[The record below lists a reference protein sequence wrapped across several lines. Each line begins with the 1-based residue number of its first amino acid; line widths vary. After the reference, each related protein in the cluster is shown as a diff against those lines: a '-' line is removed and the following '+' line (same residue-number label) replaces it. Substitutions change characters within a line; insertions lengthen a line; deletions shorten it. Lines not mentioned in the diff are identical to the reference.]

1 MKLLQQQIEK
11 DQSGFVRVVPEE
23 PEDMWH
29 IYNLIQKGDQLQA
42 STVRGVKSESNTGSV
57 TTDRVRLRLTIS
69 IEDVFFDVQAG
80 ALRINGRN
88 IAENKHV
95 GIGQYHTLDLE
106 MNQPFTLSKR
116 EWDLISLQRIK
127 DACDI
132 TKQADVAAVTM
143 QEGLA
148 VVCLLT
154 QHMTVVRQRI
164 EVAIPRKRRG
174 STTNYEK
181 GLQRF
186 YEQIYRAIKQHID
199 FGVVKVVILGSPGFV
214 RDQFFDYMMS
224 QAVKAEDKAII
235 ENKSKFLRVHTSSGH
250 KGALEEVMRDPQI
263 RSRLADTKATQEVRA
278 MDDFYQMLNN
288 NPDRAFYGYEDVRKA
303 ADNGAI
309 GTLMVTDELFRA
321 ADIQTRRKYIS
332 LIEDSNASNAN
343 VLVFSSLHVSG
354 EQLQQLAGVAAILNF
369 PLAIDSD
376 SEYSDPNDNGN
387 DSDVSG
393 PKEPDPTDFDF

>member
-1 MKLLQQQIEK
+1 MKLLNQAIEK
-11 DQSGFVRVVPEE
+11 DQSGYVRVVPEE

-42 STVRGVKSESNTGSV
+42 STIRGVKSESSTGSV
-57 TTDRVRLRLTIS
+57 TTDRVRVKLTIS

-88 IAENKHV
+88 IAENRHV

-143 QEGLA
+143 HEGLA
-148 VVCLLT
+148 VICLLT
-154 QHMTVVRQRI
+154 QYMTVVRQRI
-164 EVAIPRKRRG
+164 EVAIPRKRKG
-174 STTNYEK
+174 STSNYEK
-181 GLQRF
+181 GLERF
-186 YEQIYRAIKQHID
+186 YDQVYRAIKQHID
-199 FGVVKVVILGSPGFV
+199 FNVVKVVILGSPGFV
-214 RDQFFDYMMS
+214 RDQFFDYMMA
-224 QAVKAEDKAII
+224 QAIKSEDKVLI
-235 ENKSKFLRVHTSSGH
+235 ENKAKFLRVHTSSGH

-263 RSRLADTKATQEVRA
+263 KARLADTKSTQEVKA

-321 ADIQTRRKYIS
+321 ADIQTRRKYINLVEES
-332 LIEDSNASNAN
+332 KATNAN

-354 EQLQQLAGVAAILNF
+354 EQLQQLTGVAAILNF
-369 PLAIDSD
+369 PLVLESD
-376 SEYSDPNDNGN
+376 AEYSSSEDDDAQQTSNQDEEI
-387 DSDVSG
+387 DIV
-393 PKEPDPTDFDF
+393 

>member
-1 MKLLQQQIEK
+1 MKLVKKDIEK
-11 DQSGFVRVVPEE
+11 DQSGYVRLIPEE

-29 IYNLIQKGDQLQA
+29 LYNLIQKGDELQA
-42 STVRGVKSESNTGSV
+42 STIRGVKSETSTGSV
-57 TTDRVRLRLTIS
+57 STDRVRLKLTIS

-88 IAENKHV
+88 VAENKHV

-106 MNQPFTLSKR
+106 MNQPFTLTKP
-116 EWDLISLQRIK
+116 EWDMISLQRVA

-132 TKQADVAAVTM
+132 TRQADVAAVTM

-154 QHMTVVRQRI
+154 QYMTVVRQRI
-164 EVAIPRKRRG
+164 EAPIPRKRKG

-181 GLQRF
+181 GVQRF

-199 FGVVKVVILGSPGFV
+199 FNVVKVVILGSPGFV
-214 RDQFFDYMMS
+214 KDQFYEYMLAE
-224 QAVKAEDKAII
+224 AVKTDDKVIM
-235 ENKSKFLRVHTSSGH
+235 ENKAKFMLVHTSSGH
-250 KGALEEVMRDPQI
+250 KGALEEVMRDPQTKA
-263 RSRLADTKATQEVRA
+263 RLADTKATQEVKA

-288 NPDRAFYGYEDVRKA
+288 NPDRAFYGYDDVRKA

-321 ADIQTRRKYIS
+321 ADIATRKKYIRLVEDAKATNADI
-332 LIEDSNASNAN
+332 LI
-343 VLVFSSLHVSG
+343 FSSLHVSG
-354 EQLQQLAGVAAILNF
+354 EQLQQLTGVAAILNF
-369 PLAIDSD
+369 PLILDSD
-376 SEYSDPNDNGN
+376 AEEYSAAEDSESENESAGERQSGN
-387 DSDVSG
+387 QW
-393 PKEPDPTDFDF
+393 

>member
-1 MKLLQQQIEK
+1 MKLLKQDIEK
-11 DQSGFVRVVPEE
+11 DHSGYVRLVAEQ

-42 STVRGVKSESNTGSV
+42 STIRGVKSESNTGSV
-57 TTDRVRLRLTIS
+57 TTDRVRLKLTIS

-88 IAENKHV
+88 IVENKYV
-95 GIGQYHTLDLE
+95 GLGQYHTLDLE
-106 MNQPFTLSKR
+106 MNQPFTLSKP

-132 TKQADVAAVTM
+132 TRQADVAAVTM

-148 VVCLLT
+148 VICLLT
-154 QHMTVVRQRI
+154 QYMTVVRQRI
-164 EVAIPRKRRG
+164 EVPIPRKRKG

-181 GLQRF
+181 GVVRF
-186 YEQIYRAIKQHID
+186 YDQIYRGIKQHVD
-199 FGVVKVVILGSPGFV
+199 FSVVKVVILGSPGFV
-214 RDQFFDYMMS
+214 RDQFYEYMMA
-224 QAVKAEDKAII
+224 QAVKTDDKVIM
-235 ENKSKFLRVHTSSGH
+235 ENKSKFLLVHTSSGH

-263 RSRLADTKATQEVRA
+263 KARLADTKSAQEVRA
-278 MDDFYQMLNN
+278 LDGFYQMLNS
-288 NPDRAFYGYEDVRKA
+288 NPDRAFYGFDDVRKA

-321 ADIQTRRKYIS
+321 ADIPTRRKYIR
-332 LIEDSNASNAN
+332 LVEDSKASNAE

-354 EQLQQLAGVAAILNF
+354 EQLNQLTGVAAILNF
-369 PLAIDSD
+369 PLIIDSD
-376 SEYSDPNDNGN
+376 AEDGGSEEDTS
-387 DSDVSG
+387 
-393 PKEPDPTDFDF
+393 